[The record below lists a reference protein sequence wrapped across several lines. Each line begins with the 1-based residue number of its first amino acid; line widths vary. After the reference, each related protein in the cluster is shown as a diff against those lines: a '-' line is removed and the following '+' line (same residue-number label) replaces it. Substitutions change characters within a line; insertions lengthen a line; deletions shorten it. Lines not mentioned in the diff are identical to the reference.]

1 MGAHYLRNLSCVK
14 HNLRP
19 FVIMVHFGQPALKIV
34 VGTCNDTER
43 GVRGSLKDARS
54 VHIKDGVHRNPDQT
68 RHDLTKI
75 NAFDLLVELGQLLLI
90 VSARKEG
97 GTQTYTEPR
106 QPFARC
112 VGARVTR
119 EGCSMSA
126 SSLLGQY
133 VELDLQ
139 RTHLLQSK
147 CNSPR
152 QRRESVTQRQLQLPR
167 VETRHTMMAH
177 TAA

>member
-1 MGAHYLRNLSCVK
+1 MHTRKRKARPGGSVDGFARLACCTEPTNNPIRGIAGIESEGEGASVGAHYLRDLSCVK

-34 VGTCNDTER
+34 VGTYNDTER

-106 QPFARC
+106 QPFAR
-112 VGARVTR
+112 
-119 EGCSMSA
+119 SA
-126 SSLLGQY
+126 L
-133 VELDLQ
+133 
-139 RTHLLQSK
+139 
-147 CNSPR
+147 
-152 QRRESVTQRQLQLPR
+152 RRAWGPV
-167 VETRHTMMAH
+167 
-177 TAA
+177 